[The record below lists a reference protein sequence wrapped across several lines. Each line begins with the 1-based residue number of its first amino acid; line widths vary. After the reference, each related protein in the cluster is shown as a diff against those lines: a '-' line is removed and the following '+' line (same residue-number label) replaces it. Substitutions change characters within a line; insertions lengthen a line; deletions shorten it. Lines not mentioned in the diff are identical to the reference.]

1 MDASSRNDEWDSHS
15 LEHWVRHG
23 SGPSSRPIAVSH
35 SGIYHTAASNAS
47 DAFWHAG
54 SSRSG
59 CDWPWRWHGCTIRL
73 FDKAFHDNVD
83 TDLHNLRTRWNCT
96 HGAIHNGLQPV
107 CGKWSLRQSSDTY
120 GLFIHSARSDIQ
132 RRQRV
137 HSTGDCTHDAIC
149 THYNHDAVRTVDGR
163 RLHQYGSLRVSVY
176 NLCTSA
182 LPRGASHAHAGR
194 VDGAS
199 RDDEP
204 QHNRRAR
211 ADVESPQGGEEGVL
225 RGGVREWPYDNSH
238 PSNVVVKRLAENEIL
253 EPVLEVYKT
262 DYFPGVPTLAVVSN
276 RRLLLITEDRRGGV
290 YWPLKTT
297 QMTRCEEGGLM
308 RNGKFFFKSMVAD
321 SKEHV
326 LEFKDRKS
334 ASLLATLF
342 EANRAYGE
350 YSFVAIKNRSNVVA
364 VFSEECDRVT
374 RFSHALSACS
384 SNPEAMF
391 AFLLSMDSVLPL
403 VKRQLR
409 AAANE
414 WAKSNMGTTSV
425 EDFEVLDVIQQDS
438 DEAAYYGQ
446 LASQIASFLAKGSYM
461 KKYSG
466 AIPLLDAYY
475 FYGKATA
482 SDLKSPG
489 GGERR
494 A

>member
-1 MDASSRNDEWDSHS
+1 M
-15 LEHWVRHG
+15 
-23 SGPSSRPIAVSH
+23 
-35 SGIYHTAASNAS
+35 
-47 DAFWHAG
+47 
-54 SSRSG
+54 
-59 CDWPWRWHGCTIRL
+59 
-73 FDKAFHDNVD
+73 
-83 TDLHNLRTRWNCT
+83 
-96 HGAIHNGLQPV
+96 
-107 CGKWSLRQSSDTY
+107 
-120 GLFIHSARSDIQ
+120 
-132 RRQRV
+132 
-137 HSTGDCTHDAIC
+137 
-149 THYNHDAVRTVDGR
+149 
-163 RLHQYGSLRVSVY
+163 
-176 NLCTSA
+176 
-182 LPRGASHAHAGR
+182 
-194 VDGAS
+194 
-199 RDDEP
+199 
-204 QHNRRAR
+204 
-211 ADVESPQGGEEGVL
+211 
-225 RGGVREWPYDNSH
+225 
-238 PSNVVVKRLAENEIL
+238 VKRLAENEIL
-253 EPVLEVYKT
+253 EPVLEVHKT

-334 ASLLATLF
+334 AGLLATLF

-350 YSFVAIKNRSNVVA
+350 YNFVAIKNRSNVVA

-374 RFSHALSACS
+374 RFSNALSACS

-446 LASQIASFLAKGSYM
+446 LASQIASFLVKGSYM

-489 GGERR
+489 GGKWR

>member
-1 MDASSRNDEWDSHS
+1 M
-15 LEHWVRHG
+15 
-23 SGPSSRPIAVSH
+23 
-35 SGIYHTAASNAS
+35 
-47 DAFWHAG
+47 
-54 SSRSG
+54 
-59 CDWPWRWHGCTIRL
+59 
-73 FDKAFHDNVD
+73 
-83 TDLHNLRTRWNCT
+83 
-96 HGAIHNGLQPV
+96 
-107 CGKWSLRQSSDTY
+107 
-120 GLFIHSARSDIQ
+120 
-132 RRQRV
+132 
-137 HSTGDCTHDAIC
+137 
-149 THYNHDAVRTVDGR
+149 
-163 RLHQYGSLRVSVY
+163 
-176 NLCTSA
+176 
-182 LPRGASHAHAGR
+182 
-194 VDGAS
+194 
-199 RDDEP
+199 
-204 QHNRRAR
+204 
-211 ADVESPQGGEEGVL
+211 
-225 RGGVREWPYDNSH
+225 
-238 PSNVVVKRLAENEIL
+238 VKRLAENEIL

-446 LASQIASFLAKGSYM
+446 LASQIASFLVKGSYM

-489 GGERR
+489 EGERR